1 MTRHQS
7 ELMGKATRNEPQEIR
22 YQASQMRAALAKLDL
37 TRADVDFWDS
47 GRGRSKIAGFEDLI
61 GAEVFLPPDSK
72 ILSARR
78 FRAARQDLLPALFAG
93 IDLKGKITAEQAK
106 MVLDRIMTKPE
117 VFAAVGI
124 VGAKYRA
131 QYRAK
136 DGRLQPVKR
145 PKRPGQELRDILARC
160 GLDVIEKRER
170 SVPKLSL
177 LDTREDSF
185 GTKSERGY
193 TYQIT
198 PESWQNMVE
207 MLERRG
213 SFDID
218 AAISRASC
226 HFAPDPSPRGSSF
239 DALAMA
245 AAAPE
250 QAIQRRNVV
259 SLPDI
264 RQDAEMPLQRLVR
277 AGGGP

>member
-1 MTRHQS
+1 VKSLGQAPKRFTPAQV
-7 ELMGKATRNEPQEIR
+7 EIWDEFNE
-22 YQASQMRAALAKLDL
+22 
-37 TRADVDFWDS
+37 DFPWL
-47 GRGRSKIAGFEDLI
+47 GRSD
-61 GAEVFLPPDSK
+61 
-72 ILSARR
+72 RR
-78 FRAARQDLLPALFAG
+78 
-93 IDLKGKITAEQAK
+93 
-106 MVLDRIMTKPE
+106 V
-117 VFAAVGI
+117 VG
-124 VGAKYRA
+124 
-131 QYRAK
+131 
-136 DGRLQPVKR
+136 
-145 PKRPGQELRDILARC
+145 LA
-160 GLDVIEKRER
+160 VIEKRER

-193 TYQIT
+193 TYQIP

-245 AAAPE
+245 AAAP
-250 QAIQRRNVV
+250 QRANQRHNVV

-264 RQDAEMPLQRLVR
+264 RQDVERPPQRLVR